1 MTAVNGEL
9 QDRPPFNNEAAAPVP
24 PVPTPEPATA
34 GQVTCNRKCKGK
46 NMAEPG
52 RKGCRK
58 CLDYDKAIRKTPKT
72 NKNDGS
78 LAGGNNAAAA
88 ATQTPA
94 GPSHSP
100 LGGNPDQITASSTS
114 PVAGHQRMQVSPA
127 SPYSLQHVG
136 GVGPQ
141 VPRGTDTA
149 AGAGQSFF
157 GHRNQISGSPMPPIM
172 YRHTIHASPV
182 SRNVAQPAGDVFSH
196 GLPGTHDFAGARE
209 SFFGNRNRI
218 LGSPMSPIPYHHTI
232 HAAPAFRDLA
242 QPPVDSF
249 AHGLPGTHDAA
260 GTRESLFGRHHQP
273 RGSPTNP
280 TAGHHRMHVSP
291 ASPNSLQPVG
301 GVGSQVPRGI
311 HTADGAGQSFFGH
324 RNQISGSP
332 MPPIVYRHTIHASP
346 TSSNVAQPTGD
357 VFAHGLPSTHDAA
370 SARESFLG
378 RRHQTLGSPMFP
390 IGPHGNRQG
399 PQTSSRDAAPGHSAA
414 PNAVGGE
421 NSVGSLDD
429 TRAGAQDSDAGQSR
443 TGASA
448 TLQTRDTSRADIEQA
463 IEATGLGVGQ
473 RAAWRIG
480 SINEEDFFG
489 SQHHHQLR
497 ETFPNLADEML
508 LDMWFIAVMLCR
520 SPFGFE

>member
-114 PVAGHQRMQVSPA
+114 PAAGHQRMQVSPA

-172 YRHTIHASPV
+172 CRHTIHASPV

-332 MPPIVYRHTIHASP
+332 MPPIVYRHTIHAAP

-357 VFAHGLPSTHDAA
+357 VFAHGLLSTHDAA

-399 PQTSSRDAAPGHSAA
+399 LRLPPVTLRLAILLHRTLLEVRTVLVAWMTLVLVPRTQMPDSRVPALPPLSKRAILPGPILSRPSKPLDLELDRERLGELVRSMRRIFSDHSITINFGRLFRISRTRCCWTCGSSR
-414 PNAVGGE
+414 
-421 NSVGSLDD
+421 
-429 TRAGAQDSDAGQSR
+429 
-443 TGASA
+443 
-448 TLQTRDTSRADIEQA
+448 
-463 IEATGLGVGQ
+463 
-473 RAAWRIG
+473 
-480 SINEEDFFG
+480 
-489 SQHHHQLR
+489 
-497 ETFPNLADEML
+497 
-508 LDMWFIAVMLCR
+508 
-520 SPFGFE
+520 